1 MKNTVSVHLL
11 NPKLR
16 KKYLWPAIGLL
27 INEAIAYKESAGS
40 IALRGGIR
48 NIPELRDFKNCFL
61 EKLDGCLALDEKSDL
76 VGFMLWTDH
85 GESAF
90 PDTPSYKHKS
100 TFVSRYSIAYPH
112 MVFIDLVIVQ
122 RRGLTDGSS
131 DNYYN
136 AGAAFSGMLAKAQKA
151 ATKLSQNAVCVGL
164 VSPFNSYLIHT
175 IQNAGYFLLLNISLT
190 QSPYNLFSYNFDGHW
205 IYRPSESIGWLPV
218 ILPAKSHTKN
228 KVAIN
233 RDRVILELCNDFHVP
248 EALKKTH
255 KYATMAFSLVRE
267 KSLLTDRIC
276 GYLLSTTN
284 FDKHKVP
291 RRVVPLEQFNDMR
304 IENRLKKYDDL
315 SRKVQSAGYTV
326 LRQSIESFLKSYT
339 KKECIDIVDMG
350 AGCSTWDFLGK
361 KNVRIHSYDIPIDRE
376 CNRSPIDVLSFDPK
390 KNLPI
395 KISDGI
401 KNPEVLILANLV
413 ARLFDYVSKNG
424 RDFIPA
430 EKSRFLESI
439 FRYVAKTKTVAFIQ
453 ESTISPDS
461 DVDLLAISEWCSN
474 QYKDEFEDEDVLL
487 YWSAFWWYALA
498 EKVVQPLNIE
508 SIRKSIPFLSAAD
521 TTPRKDAAGEL
532 RVSHVYTLRS
542 SRERVYD
549 VFFYAL
555 DTHEAA
561 FSNFISGI
569 VDRNKFNELLK
580 NSISIFGKTRIV
592 DVMREYQV
600 AHLGTASSLRFVF
613 VSYDERCANDVN
625 AFAQSIGRQLDVVY
639 VSQLVNKERQSAVVS
654 SAIDLRDGDK
664 FFAACSF
671 FSATH
676 EYLRKEIKNDLGNRY
691 LLSITV
697 GRFIE
702 AFNGYVTYSTNSAID
717 KDYGIDE
724 IMLAHEIQE
733 QFNELD
739 NSVEIKVRESL
750 RFESRRAAA
759 SAILSRNFSHHIG
772 SHVMPRANVNDIKK
786 RLNILYEGG
795 LKPEDDI
802 DQSRDIS
809 LSVERLKTV
818 LDDFIQKKADFLAE
832 VTTDPNS
839 SSDSK
844 LLGRDILTP
853 LMSNALL
860 MDNIARNEGFG
871 YPIIPPPV
879 ATNGEEIQQGWKQG
893 LTDAEKDKI
902 VKIKMDNSING
913 NNDRVVG
920 LVPLQW
926 RMRSTLRLSL
936 CVRENGKCH
945 CILGPDLP
953 PYDPFYGLKGINF
966 QPEQFG
972 VKADCTHKDPMIAV
986 PGMVGQFAIYGVLE
1000 NIIRNAAKHGKK
1012 DDKADGLH
1020 IHMLIEDDGE
1030 DYYKLSIWDDRTEP
1044 DIIKITASIPNQPD
1058 VKPKERSLGE
1068 HLQAWAEADLIDP
1081 SGAVRRDAWGVA
1093 EIMICANLLAGRRQ
1107 FDYQRDIA
1115 EIVED
1120 YSPHL
1125 NCDKVTCEGVDA
1137 PSAESAKKR
1146 LIYRIRLLKAKR
1158 AVFVGKCFT
1167 DHWKNDLTS
1176 LKKEGVYAFESVDSL
1191 REFFKKSEACQA
1203 FQFAVFDF
1211 TSASV
1216 IAALEEKTQ
1225 EEFLAKLPFRVFE
1238 IASSEAQAGGKSPI
1252 PRTVCLETN
1261 PFLSSSVSISADKLM
1276 ELLWQCWIRDN
1287 NNLNPEKKTITNAV
1301 YLDCKSIE
1309 PPNNSWKSV
1318 IPDFNRESGPVKMYL
1333 TSRDNGSVGE
1343 DHLADAIHA
1352 GFFRHKT
1359 AGGIADDDMFE
1370 VFGKRNADCDM
1381 LLGAVLPTAGRPF
1394 WELPYAMA
1402 EAGLVRILVLDERM
1416 TERAMTP
1423 VKDNSDHGGNIIQ
1436 NLKINDYIPCF
1447 WHLAQRAKVYI
1458 ATHLQVGE
1466 NADSMKPLHD
1476 SYADTESKHNGANEN
1491 PRPACPFLKIQ
1502 ISKEGLQVLG
1512 YDRYGPNRN
1521 GEVAAESA
1529 PEFDIVVIHQGIIDT
1544 NKPKTEQ
1551 GNDEE
1556 IMRHWILKTH
1566 PWLVVES
1573 GRGIPPGLQKKP
1585 VRFLSFSALDQTLAL
1600 DGIGKLS
1607 LTRRL
1612 MALPRFGD
1620 NGGES

>member
-1 MKNTVSVHLL
+1 MKPNWVNESINKFIIDIDKKDSISDSLNKLL
-11 NPKLR
+11 DAIVIVMRNENVLDDVIYMSLPFWSYEKQHWLPQVPIYLSQKLN
-16 KKYLWPAIGLL
+16 KYEKLKCMLL
-27 INEAIAYKESAGS
+27 IALTAEREIVNITLTESICRNLKNSPEEVIIDLGNNKKVDNNKKQLNIVFKNKISKYEYDNTLDGELNEIIEKVLCDGVINGKRVNEIINTILNNKENIKKYKESIIKWLGTTEP
-40 IALRGGIR
+40 IR
-48 NIPELRDFKNCFL
+48 K
-61 EKLDGCLALDEKSDL
+61 
-76 VGFMLWTDH
+76 
-85 GESAF
+85 
-90 PDTPSYKHKS
+90 
-100 TFVSRYSIAYPH
+100 
-112 MVFIDLVIVQ
+112 
-122 RRGLTDGSS
+122 
-131 DNYYN
+131 
-136 AGAAFSGMLAKAQKA
+136 
-151 ATKLSQNAVCVGL
+151 
-164 VSPFNSYLIHT
+164 
-175 IQNAGYFLLLNISLT
+175 
-190 QSPYNLFSYNFDGHW
+190 
-205 IYRPSESIGWLPV
+205 PV
-218 ILPAKSHTKN
+218 I
-228 KVAIN
+228 
-233 RDRVILELCNDFHVP
+233 D
-248 EALKKTH
+248 
-255 KYATMAFSLVRE
+255 
-267 KSLLTDRIC
+267 
-276 GYLLSTTN
+276 
-284 FDKHKVP
+284 
-291 RRVVPLEQFNDMR
+291 
-304 IENRLKKYDDL
+304 
-315 SRKVQSAGYTV
+315 
-326 LRQSIESFLKSYT
+326 
-339 KKECIDIVDMG
+339 
-350 AGCSTWDFLGK
+350 
-361 KNVRIHSYDIPIDRE
+361 
-376 CNRSPIDVLSFDPK
+376 
-390 KNLPI
+390 
-395 KISDGI
+395 
-401 KNPEVLILANLV
+401 
-413 ARLFDYVSKNG
+413 
-424 RDFIPA
+424 
-430 EKSRFLESI
+430 
-439 FRYVAKTKTVAFIQ
+439 
-453 ESTISPDS
+453 
-461 DVDLLAISEWCSN
+461 
-474 QYKDEFEDEDVLL
+474 
-487 YWSAFWWYALA
+487 
-498 EKVVQPLNIE
+498 
-508 SIRKSIPFLSAAD
+508 
-521 TTPRKDAAGEL
+521 
-532 RVSHVYTLRS
+532 
-542 SRERVYD
+542 
-549 VFFYAL
+549 
-555 DTHEAA
+555 
-561 FSNFISGI
+561 
-569 VDRNKFNELLK
+569 
-580 NSISIFGKTRIV
+580 
-592 DVMREYQV
+592 
-600 AHLGTASSLRFVF
+600 
-613 VSYDERCANDVN
+613 
-625 AFAQSIGRQLDVVY
+625 
-639 VSQLVNKERQSAVVS
+639 
-654 SAIDLRDGDK
+654 
-664 FFAACSF
+664 
-671 FSATH
+671 
-676 EYLRKEIKNDLGNRY
+676 EIKNDYSQNEFAEKISKFAQLYKTIDANKV
-691 LLSITV
+691 I
-697 GRFIE
+697 FIAPQL
-702 AFNGYVTYSTNSAID
+702 AFRNNKAESSGGIIIALKNNNINIRVIKRLMNNIYIILKSS
-717 KDYGIDE
+717 YGILYGRD
-724 IMLAHEIQE
+724 HELLGKAFSIR
-733 QFNELD
+733 
-739 NSVEIKVRESL
+739 S
-750 RFESRRAAA
+750 AA

-786 RLNILYEGG
+786 RLNTLYESG
-795 LKPEDDI
+795 LKSEEDI
-802 DQSRDIS
+802 DRSRDIS

-844 LLGRDILTP
+844 LLGRDILAP

-871 YPIIPPPV
+871 YPIKSPLP
-879 ATNGEEIQQGWKQG
+879 ATDGEDVLKGWKQG
-893 LTDAEKDKI
+893 LSEEEKRKLA
-902 VKIKMDNSING
+902 SINSDTTISSRR
-913 NNDRVVG
+913 DRVVG
-920 LVPLQW
+920 LAPLQW

-1167 DHWKNDLTS
+1167 DSWNGNLDS

-1203 FQFAVFDF
+1203 FQFAVFDS

-1216 IAALEEKTQ
+1216 IADLEEKTQ

-1238 IASSEAQAGGKSPI
+1238 IASSEPQPGGKSPI
-1252 PRTVCLETN
+1252 PRTVCLKTN
-1261 PFLSSSVSISADKLM
+1261 PFTNSDSFLSADKLM
-1276 ELLWQCWIRDN
+1276 ELLWQHWIRDN
-1287 NNLNPEKKTITNAV
+1287 KKLNPDSKTITNAV
-1301 YLDCKSIE
+1301 YLDCKSDD
-1309 PPNNSWKSV
+1309 PPNNGWKDV
-1318 IPDFNRESGPVKMYL
+1318 IPGFNQKPGPVKMYL

-1343 DHLADAIHA
+1343 HHLADTIHA

-1359 AGGIADDDMFE
+1359 VGGINDVDMFE

-1381 LLGAVLPTAGRPF
+1381 LLGAALPTTERPF

-1423 VKDNSDHGGNIIQ
+1423 IKGDSDHGGDILEKLIIR
-1436 NLKINDYIPCF
+1436 DYTPCF

-1458 ATHLQVGE
+1458 ATHLQVGDD
-1466 NADSMKPLHD
+1466 AGSMKPLHD
-1476 SYADTESKHNGANEN
+1476 SFTEAELKHNSATEN
-1491 PRPACPFLKIQ
+1491 PRPACPFLKIR
-1502 ISKEGLQVLG
+1502 ISEKGLEVLG
-1512 YDRYGPNRN
+1512 YDRYGPNNN
-1521 GEVAAESA
+1521 GEVAKEPAL
-1529 PEFDIVVIHQGIIDT
+1529 EFDIVVIHQGIIDT

-1556 IMRHWILKTH
+1556 TMRHWIMKTH